1 MAVHDIDS
9 AFPLLPLSPLV
20 WPFFIFAWP
29 APPAV
34 SGASEGGEEQCWLHW
49 NLCGDFGAKGMPGT
63 FKFFLVDVLVGMAR
77 SEGALSIPMVVHVDD
92 CSLIADSEEL
102 VNREASNLECFV
114 SILGVFFKFSKH
126 RPASQNQ
133 FVLGL
138 WWNSI
143 TRARS
148 LDESKVLEYVGMFL
162 DFASR
167 RSLSLREIQAV
178 CGRLQR
184 ACLTFPPG
192 AACLLANLFGLMRG
206 LLSAGSRRRVSS
218 SCRFLDEV
226 GHKLQIAT

>member
-1 MAVHDIDS
+1 
-9 AFPLLPLSPLV
+9 
-20 WPFFIFAWP
+20 
-29 APPAV
+29 
-34 SGASEGGEEQCWLHW
+34 
-49 NLCGDFGAKGMPGT
+49 MPGT
-63 FKFFLVDVLVGMAR
+63 FKIFLVDVLVGMAR

-218 SCRFLDEV
+218 SCREDLLSAALLLRQNDGKGFFSCLLYTSPSPRDS
-226 GHKLQIAT
+226 